1 MKRYFLVQYSLRK
14 LMAAAEDALSPVA
27 LFLYASKNC
36 EDVLVW
42 KSLDCCRWY

>member
-1 MKRYFLVQYSLRK
+1 
-14 LMAAAEDALSPVA
+14 MAAAEDALSPVA

-42 KSLDCCRWY
+42 KSLDCCRWYWMRLGEAGQFE